1 MPSPTG
7 GRLTVKKGNEMKD
20 ILTKKQYRILLLVL
34 GAVLMGLTLT
44 TAGKLGFLQWV
55 AFVPS
60 IIALTA
66 IADDNKTKMIGAYG
80 WGFLFY
86 MALYVVVYHWFWSM
100 YPLDFT
106 GLSPLYALC
115 VILLANFGLPIFA
128 ALPGGFVFVL
138 FVLVRRCKFFEDRK
152 WLSYVVLAFSYAVFE
167 WTQTLFFTGVP
178 WGRLSIGQV
187 ENSFV
192 ICSVAFFG
200 SYFLSFAIVL
210 VNALIAY
217 AILHKR
223 KLGYAAAASAF
234 SVVLLLGIIANLL
247 TYTGGERVKA
257 AAIQGNMASQEKWGS
272 DGMKIAADIYTRITE
287 DAVAEGAQIVVWPE
301 SVFPASVENKT
312 AVRCVTSLTSK
323 YDIDLFYGTLVYE
336 DENYNAI
343 VHASD
348 GEIHLDN
355 MYYKRHLV
363 PFGEYVPY
371 RDFIRV
377 VFPMLDQ
384 VSMLNSDTS
393 AGNDSCIFNTKY
405 GKVGSLIC
413 FDTIYEDASLDAV
426 RDGAELIVIGTNDS
440 WFFDSAAVY
449 MHNAQARIRA
459 CETGRYVVRS
469 ANTGVSSIINARGEI
484 IDMEDALVE
493 GYVIGDIEMRDDR
506 TLYSYCGNLF
516 VTLSAVVCAC
526 FLGGCIYSCVLARRE
541 EKTK

>member
-1 MPSPTG
+1 
-7 GRLTVKKGNEMKD
+7 MKD
-20 ILTKKQYRILLLVL
+20 ILTKKKYRFLLLIL
-34 GAVLMGLTLT
+34 GAVFMGLTLT
-44 TAGKLGFLQWV
+44 SAGKLGALQWV

-60 IIALTA
+60 IIALSA
-66 IADDNKTKMIGAYG
+66 IADDNKTKIIGAYG
-80 WGFLFY
+80 WGFLFF
-86 MALYVVVYHWFWSM
+86 MAMYIVVYHWFWSM

-106 GLSPLYALC
+106 GLSPFYALC

-138 FVLVRRCKFFEDRK
+138 FVLIRRCRLFADKK

-187 ENSFV
+187 ENSL
-192 ICSVAFFG
+192 ILCSVAFFG
-200 SYFLSFAIVL
+200 SYFLSFAIVF
-210 VNALIAY
+210 VNSLIAY
-217 AILHKR
+217 AILNKR
-223 KLGYAAAASAF
+223 KLGYAAAASMF
-234 SVVLLLGIIANLL
+234 SVVLVLGIIGNLL
-247 TYTGGERVKA
+247 TYTGGGEKVKA
-257 AAIQGNMASQEKWGS
+257 AAIQGNMASQEKWS
-272 DGMKIAADIYTRITE
+272 SNGMQIAADIYTRITE
-287 DAVAEGAQIVVWPE
+287 DAVADGAQIVVWPE
-301 SVFPASVENKT
+301 SVFPASVKNGV
-312 AVRCVTSLTSK
+312 AVRCVTSITSK
-323 YDIDLFYGTLVYE
+323 HDIELFYGTLVYE
-336 DENYNAI
+336 ENDNYNAM
-343 VHASD
+343 VYASG
-348 GEIHLDN
+348 GEICYDN

-384 VSMLNSDTS
+384 VSMLNSDTT
-393 AGNDSCIFNTKY
+393 AGTDSCLFDTKY

-459 CETGRYVVRS
+459 CETGRYVIRS

-493 GYVIGDIEMRDDR
+493 GYVVGDIEMRDER
-506 TLYSYCGNLF
+506 TLYSMCGNII
-516 VTLSAVVCAC
+516 VWISAAVCAYYLC
-526 FLGGCIYSCVLARRE
+526 GCIYSGILTRRE
-541 EKTK
+541 EKMQ

>member
-1 MPSPTG
+1 
-7 GRLTVKKGNEMKD
+7 MKD
-20 ILTKKQYRILLLVL
+20 ILTQKKHRLLLLLL

-44 TAGKLGFLQWV
+44 SAGKLGPLQWV

-66 IADDNKTKMIGAYG
+66 IADDEKVKMIGVYG
-80 WGFLFY
+80 RGFLFF
-86 MALYVVVYHWFWSM
+86 MVLYVVVYHWFWSM

-128 ALPGGFVFVL
+128 ALPGGFVFVV
-138 FVLVRRCKFFEDRK
+138 FVLARRSKRFATRK
-152 WLSYVVLAFSYAVFE
+152 WISYVVLAFAYAVFE

-187 ENSFV
+187 ENSF
-192 ICSVAFFG
+192 ILCSVSFFG

-210 VNALIAY
+210 VNALIVY
-217 AILHKR
+217 ALLHKR
-223 KLGYAAAASAF
+223 NLGYAAAASSFAF
-234 SVVLLLGIIANLL
+234 VLLLGIIGNLL
-247 TYTGGERVKA
+247 TYTGDGETVKA
-257 AAIQGNMASQEKWGS
+257 AAIQGNMASQEKWS
-272 DGMKIAADIYTRITE
+272 ADGMQIAADIYTRITDE
-287 DAVAEGAQIVVWPE
+287 AVAEGAQIVVWPE
-301 SVFPASVENKT
+301 SVFPASVENKV

-323 YDIDLFYGTLVYE
+323 YDIELFYGTLVY
-336 DENYNAI
+336 DDRDNYNAM
-343 VHASD
+343 VHASG
-348 GEIHLDN
+348 GEITFDN

-384 VSMLNSDTS
+384 VSMLNSDTTAGTDS
-393 AGNDSCIFNTKY
+393 ALFDTKY

-459 CETGRYVVRS
+459 CETGRYVIRS
-469 ANTGVSSIINARGEI
+469 ANTGVSSIINARGEL
-484 IDMEDALVE
+484 IDMEDALLE
-493 GYVIGDIEMRDDR
+493 GYVVGDIEMRNSR
-506 TLYSYCGNLF
+506 TLYSIVGNAF
-516 VTLSAVVCAC
+516 VVLSGIVCA
-526 FLGGCIYSCVLARRE
+526 YVLVVYVYDKVKKNR
-541 EKTK
+541 

>member
-1 MPSPTG
+1 
-7 GRLTVKKGNEMKD
+7 MKD
-20 ILTKKQYRILLLVL
+20 ILTKKRYRLLLLLL

-44 TAGKLGFLQWV
+44 NAGKLGPLQWV

-66 IADDNKTKMIGAYG
+66 IADDKKTRLIGAYG

-86 MALYVVVYHWFWSM
+86 IALYVIVYHWFWSM

-128 ALPGGFVFVL
+128 ALPGGLVFVL
-138 FVLVRRCKFFEDRK
+138 FYLARRSKHFAERK
-152 WLSYVVLAFSYAVFE
+152 WISYVVLAFAYAVFE

-187 ENSFV
+187 DNSL
-192 ICSVAFFG
+192 ILCSVSFFG

-217 AILHKR
+217 AIIHRK
-223 KLGYAAAASAF
+223 KLGYAAAASSFAI
-234 SVVLLLGIIANLL
+234 VLLLGIVGNLL
-247 TYTGGERVKA
+247 TYTGNGETVKA
-257 AAIQGNMASQEKWGS
+257 AAIQGNMASQEKWS
-272 DGMKIAADIYTRITE
+272 ADGMQIAADKYTRITDE
-287 DAVAEGAQIVVWPE
+287 AVTDGAQIVVWPE
-301 SVFPASVENKT
+301 SVFPASVNNKV
-312 AVRCVTSLTSK
+312 AVKCVTELTAK
-323 YDIDLFYGTLVYE
+323 YDIELFYGTLVYD
-336 DENYNAI
+336 DESYNAM
-343 VHASD
+343 VHASN
-348 GEIHLDN
+348 GEINLDN

-371 RDFIRV
+371 RDVIRV
-377 VFPMLDQ
+377 IFPMLDQ
-384 VSMLNSDTS
+384 VSMLNSDTT
-393 AGNDSCIFNTKY
+393 AGDDSSLFETKY

-459 CETGRYVVRS
+459 CETGRCVIRS
-469 ANTGVSSIINARGEI
+469 ANTGVSSIINARGEL

-493 GYVIGDIEMRDDR
+493 GYVVGDVQMRSAR
-506 TLYSYCGNLF
+506 TLYSIIGNAF
-516 VTLSAVVCAC
+516 VAASGIVCA
-526 FLGGCIYSCVLARRE
+526 YVLALYVYDSFKKE
-541 EKTK
+541 N